1 MTTVLRL
8 PNMDIVLACADT
20 QTVHSRQP
28 RRSPR
33 IRNLSQSSE
42 QGQKD
47 GESSRGKR
55 RLRYN
60 SVMEEDLEDSDDM
73 ELRRREPEHRRLNRL
88 RLMKQ
93 TENVSYL

>member
-1 MTTVLRL
+1 
-8 PNMDIVLACADT
+8 MDIVLACGDT
-20 QTVHSRQP
+20 HSVHSHQP

-42 QGQKD
+42 QEQKA
-47 GESSRGKR
+47 GGSSRGKR

-60 SVMEEDLEDSDDM
+60 SVMEEDIDDSDDI

-93 TENVSYL
+93 TENVSFNSYLSI